1 MGLLQTLR
9 RVKELIT
16 RGAGKLAANGLAVLL
31 ALGVMSFCTSA
42 NAASTVNMPIGGQKI
57 LSLDHPISR
66 IAVSNPKVVDV
77 KVVDGKE
84 LRLLGLGTGITDIH
98 IWFDDGS
105 AQASYR
111 CVIGA
116 DSSGLARALMAD
128 ASFGDVK
135 ATRAGSQT
143 ILKGKVYSLAD
154 MARLNV
160 LAKSYAGKSYKN
172 LVEISDQRMVAVE
185 IRFAA
190 VSVSTLKALGLN
202 FRTLGGNFEFA
213 SLGPNSGASPT
224 YTNGSGLGVSPSLP
238 IAQAFNLLLS
248 WPGTNNFL
256 GVVSALSSAN
266 LAQMLA
272 EPTLLVRSGEEANF
286 LAGGEI
292 PIPVPQSGNSGSNG
306 SVTIEYKKFGVQ
318 LNVMATVLDN
328 DRIVLKVNP
337 EVSELDSTNGITV
350 QGFNIP
356 AIRTRST
363 RTTVEL
369 GNGQSFVLAGLM
381 FSSSSNEEDKV
392 PGLGD
397 IPIIGNFFKTS
408 VNKQERQELIIV
420 ATPRLVSPMAAASVP
435 KLPGEGQ
442 SYNPS
447 FSQMLLNTDQ
457 LDAKLVQHGLVR

>member
-1 MGLLQTLR
+1 MGLLQLHR
-9 RVKELIT
+9 RATNILFCYARWLTK
-16 RGAGKLAANGLAVLL
+16 GALALSFGLGLSLL
-31 ALGVMSFCTSA
+31 ATNA
-42 NAASTVNMPIGGQKI
+42 NAASTVQMSIGGQKV
-57 LSLDHPISR
+57 LSLEHPISR
-66 IAVSNPKVVDV
+66 IAVSNPKVADV

-84 LRLLGLGTGITDIH
+84 LRLLGLSTGTTNIH
-98 IWFDDGS
+98 IWFEDGS
-105 AQASYR
+105 PQASYR
-111 CVIGA
+111 FVIGA
-116 DSSGLARALMAD
+116 DSSGLTRALATD

-135 ATRAGSQT
+135 STHSGT
-143 ILKGKVYSLAD
+143 NTVLTGKVYSLAD
-154 MARLNV
+154 MARLNE
-160 LAKSYAGKSYKN
+160 LAKSYAGKSFKN
-172 LVEISDQRMVAVE
+172 LVQISDQRMVAVE

-213 SLGPNSGASPT
+213 SVGPNSGATPT
-224 YTNGSGLGVSPSLP
+224 YTNGSGLSLSPSLP

-266 LAQMLA
+266 LAHMLA
-272 EPTLLVRSGEEANF
+272 QPPLLVRSGEEADF

-292 PIPVPQSGNSGSNG
+292 PIPVPQSGTGNG

-337 EVSELDSTNGITV
+337 EVSELDPANGITV

-381 FSSSSNEEDKV
+381 FSSSSNLEDKV

-397 IPIIGNFFKTS
+397 IPVIGNFFKTS
-408 VNKQERQELIIV
+408 VNKQEQQELIIV
-420 ATPRLVSPMAAASVP
+420 ATPRLVSPMAARDVP

-442 SYNPS
+442 SYSPS

-457 LDAKLVQHGLVR
+457 LDAKIVQHGLVR

>member
-1 MGLLQTLR
+1 MSLRNFFQHATKTAKRCANSLGTVGIALSFGL
-9 RVKELIT
+9 V
-16 RGAGKLAANGLAVLL
+16 VMLL
-31 ALGVMSFCTSA
+31 SSHA
-42 NAASTVNMPIGGQKI
+42 NAATPLHMSIGGQKV

-77 KVVDGKE
+77 KVIDGKE
-84 LRLLGLGTGITDIH
+84 LRLLGLGSGHTDLQV
-98 IWFDDGS
+98 WFDDGHP
-105 AQASYR
+105 QASYR
-111 CVIGA
+111 CIIGA
-116 DSSGLARALMAD
+116 DLSGLNRALTGD
-128 ASFGDVK
+128 VSFSEVK
-135 ATRAGSQT
+135 ATSDGSKT
-143 ILKGKVYSLAD
+143 ILRGKVYSLAD
-154 MARLNV
+154 QARLEKI
-160 LAKSYAGKSYKN
+160 AKAYAGNAVRN
-172 LVEISDQRMVAVE
+172 LVGISDQRMVAVE

-213 SLGPNSGASPT
+213 SLGPNAGGSVG
-224 YTNGSGLGVSPSLP
+224 YTAGSGLDIAPNLP

-248 WPGTNNFL
+248 WPGSNNFL

-272 EPTLLVRSGEEANF
+272 EPTLLVRSGEEADF

-292 PIPVPQSGNSGSNG
+292 PIPVPQSGNNNG
-306 SVTIEYKKFGVQ
+306 SVTIQYKKFGVQ
-318 LNVMATVLDN
+318 LNVMATVLEN

-337 EVSELDSTNGITV
+337 EVSELDPSNGITV

-381 FSSSSNEEDKV
+381 FSSSSNMEDKV

-408 VNKQERQELIIV
+408 LNKQERQELIIV
-420 ATPRLVSPMAAASVP
+420 ATPRLVSPMAASNVP

-442 SYNPS
+442 SYNPT

-457 LDAKLVQHGLVR
+457 LDSKIVQHGLVR

>member
-1 MGLLQTLR
+1 MGLLKLHLR
-9 RVKELIT
+9 AKELLSRQT
-16 RGAGKLAANGLAVLL
+16 QGLVTMRL
-31 ALGVMSFCTSA
+31 ALFLGLGLIFLGTNA
-42 NAASTVNMPIGGQKI
+42 NAADTVQMPIGGQKI

-66 IAVSNPKVVDV
+66 IAVGNPKVIDV

-84 LRLLGLGTGITDIH
+84 LRLLGLATGNTDVH
-98 IWFDDGS
+98 IWFEDGS

-116 DSSGLARALMAD
+116 DSSGLQRALAAD
-128 ASFGDVK
+128 VSFGDVK
-135 ATRAGSQT
+135 ATQAGSQT
-143 ILKGKVYSLAD
+143 LLKGKVYSLAD
-154 MARLNV
+154 MARLND
-160 LAKSYAGKSYKN
+160 LAKSYAGDSFKN
-172 LVEISDQRMVAVE
+172 LVDISDQRMVAVE

-213 SLGPNSGASPT
+213 SLGPNAGASPG
-224 YTNGSGLGVSPSLP
+224 YTSGTGVDVAPSLP

-272 EPTLLVRSGEEANF
+272 EPTLLVRSGEEADF

-292 PIPVPQSGNSGSNG
+292 PIPVPQSGTNSG

-328 DRIVLKVNP
+328 DRIILKVNP

-397 IPIIGNFFKTS
+397 IPVIGNFFKTS
-408 VNKQERQELIIV
+408 LNKQEQQELIIV
-420 ATPRLVSPMAAASVP
+420 ATPRLVSPMAAADTP

-447 FSQMLLNTDQ
+447 FSQMLMNTDQ
-457 LDAKLVQHGLVR
+457 LDASIVQHGLMR

>member
-1 MGLLQTLR
+1 MGLLQIFR
-9 RVKELIT
+9 GVEKLISG
-16 RGAGKLAANGLAVLL
+16 RAGRLAAGGLVLFLAV
-31 ALGVMSFCTSA
+31 GVMSVSTSA
-42 NAASTVNMPIGGQKI
+42 NAASMVQMSIGGQKI

-84 LRLLGLGTGITDIH
+84 LRLLGIGTGTTDIH

-116 DSSGLARALMAD
+116 DSSGLSRALMAD

-154 MARLNV
+154 MARLND
-160 LAKSYAGKSYKN
+160 LARSYAGKSYKN

-224 YTNGSGLGVSPSLP
+224 YTNGSGLGVAPSLP

-292 PIPVPQSGNSGSNG
+292 PIPVPQSGNNNG
-306 SVTIEYKKFGVQ
+306 SVTIQYKKFGVQ
-318 LNVMATVLDN
+318 LNVMATVLNN

-397 IPIIGNFFKTS
+397 IPVIGNFFKTS
-408 VNKQERQELIIV
+408 MNKQERQELIIV

-457 LDAKLVQHGLVR
+457 LDAKIVQHGLVR